1 MGEDRFLIAFIS
13 GKLCGLSENS
23 VIIDNNGIGYL
34 IYVSAATL
42 SKMPSPGADVKLF
55 THLNVKEDDMSLY
68 GFCDMDELDMFV
80 LLRSVSG
87 IGPKVALSVLSSI
100 SPKELGLAIVTD
112 DIKTLS
118 KAQGIGKKIAERL
131 VLELRDKIKTDSLI
145 QKTGIDISPQQQL
158 KASSNERQ
166 DAVDAL
172 LALGHSKSEAVRT
185 VMEVAEEGMATDVI
199 IRMALKRIH
208 GK

>member
-1 MGEDRFLIAFIS
+1 MIAFIS
-13 GKLCGLSENS
+13 GKLCSLSENS
-23 VIIDNNGIGYL
+23 IIVDNNGIGYL
-34 IYVSAATL
+34 IYVSAATI
-42 SKMPSPGADVKLF
+42 SKMPSIGSDVSVF
-55 THLNVKEDDMSLY
+55 THMNVKEDDISLY
-68 GFCDMDELDMFV
+68 GFCDTDELDMFV

-100 SPKELGLAIVTD
+100 SPKDLSLAIITD

-131 VLELRDKIKTDSLI
+131 VLELRDKIKTETLV

-158 KASSNERQ
+158 KSASNERQ

-185 VMEVAEEGMATDVI
+185 VMEVTEEGMATDAI
-199 IRMALKRIH
+199 IRIALKRIH

>member
-1 MGEDRFLIAFIS
+1 MISFIS
-13 GKLCGLSENS
+13 GTLCALNDNS

-34 IYVSAATL
+34 IFVSGSTA
-42 SKMPSPGADVKLF
+42 SKMPRIGADVKLF
-55 THLNVKEDDMSLY
+55 THLNVTENDMSLY
-68 GFCDMDELDMFV
+68 GFVDNDELNMFV

-100 SPKELGLAIVTD
+100 EPNELMLAIVTD

-131 VLELRDKIKTDSLI
+131 VLELRDKIGAVSLS
-145 QKTGIDISPQQQL
+145 QATGIDLSPQQSL
-158 KASSNERQ
+158 KSASNERQ

-172 LALGHSKSEAVRT
+172 ISLGHSKSESVKT
-185 VMEVAEEGMATDVI
+185 VMEVAQDNMSTDVI
-199 IRMALKRIH
+199 IRLALKKIH
-208 GK
+208 AK

>member
-1 MGEDRFLIAFIS
+1 LIAFIS
-13 GKLCGLSENS
+13 GKLCGLSGNS

-34 IYVSAATL
+34 VYVSTAAL
-42 SKMPSPGADVKLF
+42 SKMPSAGSDIKLF
-55 THLNVKEDDMSLY
+55 THLNVKEDDLSLY
-68 GFCDMDELDMFV
+68 GFFDADELNMFV

-118 KAQGIGKKIAERL
+118 KAQGIGRKIADRL
-131 VLELRDKIKTDSLI
+131 VLELRDKIETSSLA
-145 QKTGIDISPQQQL
+145 QKTGIDINSQQAL
-158 KASSNERQ
+158 KTDSSERQ

-172 LALGHSKSEAVRT
+172 LALGHSKSESVRS
-185 VMEVAEEGMATDVI
+185 VMEVTEDGMGTDTI
-199 IRMALKRIH
+199 IRLALKRISR
-208 GK
+208 K